1 MPIDLAA
8 LRAKLAVKA
17 ATPLT
22 TTPATAGVSISAANT
37 TGVKADET
45 TDKNTGNAGL
55 QPPSAGS
62 NNTSSNSGILSPEVM
77 AASLASAAVSNAGA
91 ALPFD
96 HLEFL
101 AKMEELRT
109 RIHTQHP
116 QMPSLLKTIH
126 TQLSKDPEVVTLL
139 SEEAIGVIV
148 RGLQV
153 QTKTELVVAT
163 TKKASTA
170 AGKKVKL
177 TDDMF

>member
-1 MPIDLAA
+1 MAIDLAA
-8 LRAKLAVKA
+8 LKAKLAVKA
-17 ATPLT
+17 ATPLPN
-22 TTPATAGVSISAANT
+22 TPAAAGVSISTANN

-45 TDKNTGNAGL
+45 TNQTTSNAGV
-55 QPPSAGS
+55 QPTSSGS
-62 NNTSSNSGILSPEVM
+62 NSVSSNGGILSPEVM
-77 AASLASAAVSNAGA
+77 EANLSSAAVEAAGA
-91 ALPFD
+91 SLPFD

-116 QMPSLLKTIH
+116 QMPQLLKTIH

-177 TDDMF
+177 DAEMF